1 MFMKKKEMLK
11 EQKRLKAERNEKF
24 LDFNDKNDV
33 KTVVYI
39 TIGVLLFI
47 GLVYLIINIVN
58 GTWTSYNRKNPIPT
72 IDTSL
77 LMCGT
82 MFEKSDK
89 EYLVLAFNI
98 KNEEDAIY
106 GTLFES
112 YKGDL
117 PLYYLDLESGF
128 NKGCVGDKSNFANNS
143 TEIKFNTQTLLHIK
157 DKKIVKTYTTKEQI
171 KEYLT
176 KEK

>member
-1 MFMKKKEMLK
+1 MLK

-24 LDFNDKNDV
+24 FDFNDKNDV
-33 KTVVYI
+33 KTVLYI

-47 GLVYLIINIVN
+47 GLVFLVINIVR
-58 GTWTSYNRKNPIPT
+58 GTWSTYNRKNPIPT

-77 LMCGT
+77 VMCGT
-82 MFEKSDK
+82 LFDK
-89 EYLVLAFNI
+89 KDEEYLVLAFNI
-98 KNEEDAIY
+98 KKEEDATY

-117 PLYYLDLESGF
+117 PIYYLDLESGF
-128 NKGCVGDKSNFANNS
+128 NKGCVGETSNLVSDS
-143 TEIKFNTQTLLHIK
+143 TKIKFNTQTLLHIK
-157 DKKIVKTYTTKEQI
+157 SGKIIKTYTTKDQI